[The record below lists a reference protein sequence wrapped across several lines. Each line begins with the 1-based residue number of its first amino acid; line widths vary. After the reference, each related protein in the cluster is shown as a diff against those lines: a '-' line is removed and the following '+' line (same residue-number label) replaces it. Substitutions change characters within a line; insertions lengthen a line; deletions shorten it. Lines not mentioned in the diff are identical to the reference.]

1 MQAGLDV
8 GDSDQARSCAQ
19 IVCGTQ
25 YTKLTHVS
33 VQKPTHFTNLYPE
46 QGCSLAVL
54 QSSQQGPALAPSP
67 SAAVIPN
74 LNASCPVPAGHIP
87 PP

>member
-1 MQAGLDV
+1 MNFLEGRTCKGPVGGEHASPMQAGLDV

-33 VQKPTHFTNLYPE
+33 VQEPTHFTNLYPE
-46 QGCSLAVL
+46 QGCSLALCYRVL
-54 QSSQQGPALAPSP
+54 SRALP
-67 SAAVIPN
+67 
-74 LNASCPVPAGHIP
+74 
-87 PP
+87 